1 MFDLAT
7 RNLCVPSRFATQMDG
22 TLNLDLRSLMS
33 DSELILN
40 LELLTLNSHHSL
52 LITIPSTIHHFVDSM
67 LPWHERGLAIRD
79 YIRQCGQS

>member
-7 RNLCVPSRFATQMDG
+7 HNLCVHSRFATQMDG

-40 LELLTLNSHHSL
+40 LKTKSYVADENYVALVLFYK
-52 LITIPSTIHHFVDSM
+52 IV
-67 LPWHERGLAIRD
+67 G
-79 YIRQCGQS
+79 